1 MDKKVSFL
9 FLISMSPLLGL
20 INGRLVDVGGY
31 KLHIHDTGSGGPTV
45 ILDACLGGNH
55 LYWGLV
61 QPEVEKFT
69 RVCSYDRAGLGLSDE
84 SSLERTS
91 ENIAKELHTLL
102 HAGGVSGPYIL
113 VGHSSGGINM
123 RMYANMYPED
133 VHGVILIDAS
143 HENQLETFEKIDV
156 QFKPNLVVRLKTWAV
171 ENKISRYCANM
182 LRSWHILAPEINTMI
197 PVPLRAA
204 ITPLEQS
211 SKAERAGAGEW
222 KSFKTS
228 MQQLKNSQ
236 NQILEKPLIIV
247 TGSKSFVE
255 RCPDKA
261 REQMLEYDKVWT
273 GFQKD
278 FLKNSHKSMQIF
290 AKKSGHFV
298 LFDEPEIVV
307 EAIRTMVDQFKQN
320 KS

>member
-156 QFKPNLVVRLKTWAV
+156 QFKPNLVVRLKTW
-171 ENKISRYCANM
+171 
-182 LRSWHILAPEINTMI
+182 EIG
-197 PVPLRAA
+197 RAH
-204 ITPLEQS
+204 
-211 SKAERAGAGEW
+211 
-222 KSFKTS
+222 
-228 MQQLKNSQ
+228 
-236 NQILEKPLIIV
+236 V
-247 TGSKSFVE
+247 
-255 RCPDKA
+255 
-261 REQMLEYDKVWT
+261 
-273 GFQKD
+273 
-278 FLKNSHKSMQIF
+278 
-290 AKKSGHFV
+290 
-298 LFDEPEIVV
+298 
-307 EAIRTMVDQFKQN
+307 
-320 KS
+320 